1 MTPMEMGM
9 LQFSFRGTFLVLVY
23 IWWNNDS
30 WFNVDL
36 YHAQSHH
43 IIPEEALSGYGG
55 SKVPEENFR

>member
-1 MTPMEMGM
+1 MMLMQMKM

-23 IWWNNDS
+23 MWWNDRS
-30 WFNVDL
+30 WLDVDL